1 MTRCSAPQDH
11 PGGMGRQE
19 PACAAA
25 TVLSVKGLEPR
36 PHAGYTHGA
45 GLAVGRSCSHHMAP
59 NIADGRQQESME
71 GENPASSMYVTSD
84 FLSPPQ
90 EQELRVFFSPFF
102 KKLGLVNKGTEPSAS
117 FPHQEGICSRKGGH
131 FDKSCELRWVQG
143 NFLAHLGL
151 PELLPQ
157 RAVSSPPGSEGERDS
172 LHWSSWVGRRAQGWG
187 GTWTG
192 AAPLP
197 VLLPS
202 PPSVDGRSS
211 PLPLVGVPRRLDAVC
226 EGPRGPWGVF
236 LLGGAR
242 TSG

>member
-1 MTRCSAPQDH
+1 MLSPPRPP
-11 PGGMGRQE
+11 PGGWGDRSPPAPLRQCCQQR
-19 PACAAA
+19 ACHG
-25 TVLSVKGLEPR
+25 VR
-36 PHAGYTHGA
+36 HAGCAHGT
-45 GLAVGRSCSHHMAP
+45 GLVIGCSCPHHTAP
-59 NIADGRQQESME
+59 NIADGRQQGSVE
-71 GENPASSMYVTSD
+71 GENPASSTYVTND

-90 EQELRVFFSPFF
+90 EQGLRLFFFSPFF
-102 KKLGLVNKGTEPSAS
+102 KKLGVVNKGTEPSAS

-131 FDKSCELRWVQG
+131 FDKSCELRWVPG

-157 RAVSSPPGSEGERDS
+157 RAASSPPGPRESVSPSTEAAARAA
-172 LHWSSWVGRRAQGWG
+172 GRRVG

-192 AAPLP
+192 AASLP

-202 PPSVDGRSS
+202 PPAGDSRSS
-211 PLPLVGVPRRLDAVC
+211 PLPLAEAPRRLDAMC
-226 EGPRGPWGVF
+226 EGPRGSWGVF